1 MPGCLAN
8 YVRLRYSDYHFLFL
22 LFRFDGYFGLTV
34 FRLIASLKSFFLANS
49 DEQIQEDPK
58 QYFSKKYLF
67 LSIALSIAT
76 MGFLIYFTYTP
87 GVLKHL
93 KPKRL
98 PGLGIAVI
106 VSFLRLWFV
115 AAKIRYLSEKKL
127 GWLASFRVMLSWD
140 FTSSITPSTIGGAP
154 MATYALT
161 KEGFKLGQSTAII
174 LYSVLLDQLW
184 FALAVP
190 ILLVAGLF
198 FEVVPNN
205 IGMVG
210 DVSML
215 LLYVGLLSY
224 AGLLSYGVLINPDAI
239 KKVVNKIF
247 KLPFLRRWRDKVA
260 GEVDSLV
267 AYSHE
272 LRKKPKSFLL
282 KTFFFSTMSWLAR
295 IALPT
300 IVVLSLLPADVFLS
314 VLRSL
319 AMNLAFLIMPT
330 PGGSGGVEGLFA
342 IFQGPLM
349 DRKAF
354 IGLAVFAWRVI
365 SYYITIGLGMLATT
379 WYINRS
385 VLDTRSG
392 PSDEEI
398 EQDVTSSKSA

>member
-1 MPGCLAN
+1 M
-8 YVRLRYSDYHFLFL
+8 
-22 LFRFDGYFGLTV
+22 
-34 FRLIASLKSFFLANS
+34 ANS

-58 QYFSKKYLF
+58 KYFSRKYLF
-67 LSIALSIAT
+67 ISIALSVAT
-76 MGFLIYFTYTP
+76 MGLLIYYTYTP

-93 KPKRL
+93 RAKRL
-98 PGLGIAVI
+98 PGIVLAIV

-127 GWLASFRVMLSWD
+127 GWMASFRVMLSWD

-190 ILLVAGLF
+190 ILVVAGF
-198 FEVVPNN
+198 FYEVVPDNTGM
-205 IGMVG
+205 IGHA
-210 DVSML
+210 SMI
-215 LLYVGLLSY
+215 LLYIGLLSY
-224 AGLLSYGVLINPDAI
+224 AGLMAYGVLKNPNAI
-239 KKVVNKIF
+239 KKVVSVVF
-247 KLPFLRRWRDKVA
+247 RLPFLRKWQETVNAEADN
-260 GEVDSLV
+260 LV
-267 AYSHE
+267 EYSHE
-272 LRKKPKSFLL
+272 LRKKPTSFLV
-282 KTFFFSTMSWLAR
+282 KTFFLSTMSWLCR

-300 IVVLSLLPADVFLS
+300 IVVLSLLPADVILS

-354 IGLAVFAWRVI
+354 IGLAVFAWRII
-365 SYYITIGLGMLATT
+365 SYYITVGLGMMATT

-385 VLDTRSG
+385 VVDNYDDL
-392 PSDEEI
+392 PEEVIESDLP
-398 EQDVTSSKSA
+398 SSKSV

>member
-1 MPGCLAN
+1 LAN
-8 YVRLRYSDYHFLFL
+8 
-22 LFRFDGYFGLTV
+22 
-34 FRLIASLKSFFLANS
+34 N
-49 DEQIQEDPK
+49 DEQIEGNPN

-67 LSIALSIAT
+67 FSIALSVAT
-76 MGFLIYFTYTP
+76 MGLLIYFTYTP
-87 GVLKHL
+87 GVLEHL

-115 AAKIRYLSEKKL
+115 AAKIRYLSEKEL
-127 GWLASFRVMLSWD
+127 SWLASFRVMLSWD

-190 ILLVAGLF
+190 ILLFAGMF
-198 FEVVPNN
+198 YEVVPNN
-205 IGMVG
+205 TGMVG
-210 DVSML
+210 HASMA
-215 LLYVGLLSY
+215 LLYIGLLSY
-224 AGLLSYGVLINPDAI
+224 AGLMAYGVLINPDAI
-239 KKVVNKIF
+239 KKVVSKLF
-247 KLPFLRRWRDKVA
+247 KLPFLRRWRDTVA
-260 GEVDSLV
+260 GEVDNLV

-272 LRKKPKSFLL
+272 LREKPKNFLL

-300 IVVLSLLPADVFLS
+300 IVVLSLLPADVVLS

-365 SYYITIGLGMLATT
+365 SYYIMIGLGMLATT

-385 VLDTRSG
+385 VVDKRS
-392 PSDEEI
+392 SNDDEAI
-398 EQDVTSSKSA
+398 EQDLS